1 MTEYKKSESFVEI
14 LLNANVLKFGDFVTK
29 SGRNS
34 PYFFNTGN
42 IDSGLVISEVATYYA
57 ESIREH
63 FGTDVTNLFGPAYK
77 GIPLCVAVS
86 EKLANVYGKDVSF
99 TYNRKE
105 AKDHGE
111 GGTLVGHDYA
121 PGDKVVIVEDVLTG
135 GTSIRET
142 MEIFKTIDVEV
153 VGAIVGIDR
162 QEKGKDTSN
171 TISARKEVEQYYGI
185 PVVSIVNLDS
195 IVDSLH
201 NKEVAGKVWIDD
213 SINESIKSYRSKY
226 GA

>member
-1 MTEYKKSESFVEI
+1 MTVNSNAKRFVEI
-14 LLNANVLKFGDFVTK
+14 LLEANVLRFGEFMTK
-29 SGRNS
+29 SGRLS

-42 IDSGLVISEVATYYA
+42 IDSGLVLGEAAKYYA
-57 ESIREH
+57 ETIKEN
-63 FGTDVTNLFGPAYK
+63 FGDGVTNLFGPAYK

-86 EKLANVYGKDVSF
+86 EKLAHLYSRDVSF

-111 GGTLVGHDYA
+111 GGKLVGHDYKA
-121 PGDKVVIVEDVLTG
+121 GDKVVIVEDVLTG

-142 MEIFKTIDVEV
+142 MDLFKSIDVEV
-153 VGAIVGIDR
+153 VGAIIGIDR
-162 QEKGKDTSN
+162 QERGKDVEKA
-171 TISARKEVEQYYGI
+171 ISARKEVEESYGI

-195 IVDSLH
+195 IVETLH
-201 NKEVAGKVWIDD
+201 NKEVSGKVWIDD
-213 SINESIKSYRSKY
+213 NTKENIDAYRGKY